1 MARKKKT
8 VQLEDAGGNLE
19 WTEDGMTIF
28 IPQDIVGDWPAVE
41 LFYDEEAES
50 IIIRRVEV

>member
-41 LFYDEEAES
+41 LFYDEETES
-50 IIIRRVEV
+50 IIIRRVKI